1 MGGRWGWLGA
11 GCGLLCASAQAAAL
25 NEADFLAEIPMVLTP
40 SRLSQT
46 QADSP
51 SAVTVI
57 DRDMIRAA
65 GITQLPD
72 ALRMV
77 PGFVVARRDGL
88 APTASYPGFGDGF
101 ARRFQVL
108 IDGRSVYSPDFGQVY
123 WRNLPISLEDVDRIE
138 VIRGPAAAS
147 YGANAFFG
155 VINIL
160 TRSDEGGTRAGV
172 MVGAGER
179 SYRELNARVGAAG
192 DAGHWRLSV
201 GQREDDYY
209 EADDFG
215 TVADDVRDQFAD
227 GRGDWNINDT
237 DTLSMM
243 GGVANTRLDEDI
255 DAGQTF
261 PVKLQSGYGQLV
273 WQRVHES
280 GAETRLAY
288 NYTQQSYGDLL
299 DLGGLQPLDL
309 GFSTRRQNLT
319 AAWNG
324 ALSES
329 IRVALG
335 AEYRM
340 DEVESDFYYNQAES
354 IEENSWRVY
363 GNGEFRLA
371 PEWLVNAGA
380 MLESTQASEEKVS
393 PRLTLHYQPHPTQS
407 FRIAYN
413 LGYRV
418 PTFYE
423 LYGENV
429 LDFGFGPDTLLILP
443 DSLESERVISREI
456 GWWQA
461 WPHAGVTLDMRAFY
475 DDYTNLIDFA
485 EVPFV
490 DGQDDLAFQFFNAG
504 DTTVKGLEFQ
514 FEWKPAARTRI
525 RFAPSWVRI
534 RADNPDWEDSA
545 PSYAFNLLAEHG
557 FNQNW
562 WISGLW
568 NRNAGFRWLG
578 DGDAIDG
585 ANRLDLR
592 LAWRGAASGTP
603 IEVALIG
610 RHLLGGEAEYV
621 PTRETEGQQVLVQ
634 FRAGF

>member
-11 GCGLLCASAQAAAL
+11 GCGLLCASVQAAAL
-25 NEADFLAEIPMVLTP
+25 NEADFLAELPMVLTP

-46 QADSP
+46 LADSP

-77 PGFVVARRDGL
+77 PGFTVARQDGL
-88 APTASYPGFGDGF
+88 VATMNYHGLGDGYS
-101 ARRFQVL
+101 RRFQVL

-147 YGANAFFG
+147 YGANAFLG

-160 TRSDEGGTRAGV
+160 TRADEGGTRAGV

-192 DAGHWRLSV
+192 EAGHWRLSV
-201 GQREDDYY
+201 GQRADDYY
-209 EADDFG
+209 EADDYG
-215 TVADDVRDQFAD
+215 TVADDLRDQYAD
-227 GRGDWNINDT
+227 GRGDWFINDT
-237 DTLSMM
+237 DTLSVM
-243 GGVANTRLDEDI
+243 GGVANTRLDDDI
-255 DAGQTF
+255 DAGLTY
-261 PVKLQSGYGQLV
+261 PVKVQSGYGQVV
-273 WQRVHES
+273 WQRVYES
-280 GAETRLAY
+280 GAETRLSY

-299 DLGGLQPLDL
+299 DLGGAPLDL
-309 GFSTRRQNLT
+309 GFSTQRQNLT
-319 AAWNG
+319 AAWNVSAG
-324 ALSES
+324 PSVRA
-329 IRVALG
+329 ALG

-340 DEVESDFYYNQAES
+340 DEVESPFYYNQVEP
-354 IEENSWRVY
+354 IRENSWRVY

-380 MLESTQASEEKVS
+380 MLESTHAGEEEVS
-393 PRLTLHYQPHPTQS
+393 PRLTLHYQPHLTQS
-407 FRIAYN
+407 FRVAYN

-418 PTFYE
+418 PTYYE

-443 DSLESERVISREI
+443 DSLKSERIVSREI

-461 WPHAGVTLDMRAFY
+461 WPASGLTLDMRAFY
-475 DDYTNLIDFA
+475 DQYTNLIDFA
-485 EVPFV
+485 EVPFA
-490 DGQDDLAFQFFNAG
+490 DGQDDLAYQFFNAG
-504 DTTVKGLEFQ
+504 DATVKGVEFQ
-514 FEWKPAARTRI
+514 VEWKPAARTRI

-557 FNQNW
+557 LSQNW
-562 WISGLW
+562 WVSGLW

-578 DGDAIDG
+578 AGGEVEG

-592 LAWRGAASGTP
+592 LAWRGATSGTP
-603 IEVALIG
+603 LEVALIG
-610 RHLLGGEAEYV
+610 RHLLGGDAEFV
-621 PTRETEGQQVLVQ
+621 PTRETDGQQVLLQ